1 MTRNRIAGAISALAL
16 LAAPAVAAAHG
27 NGDDHGRHHDGRHHH
42 KHHGKKAHSREVTGR
57 ATATIASF
65 TDGELTLA
73 LPSGKTYTADVTDRT
88 VIVCRSLPTTATAA
102 SHGGDGDDNSG
113 PGKGGDDGDR
123 RHDGDDDGPNHDVN
137 DDHGDDHAPPSS
149 TAPATTT
156 APPSTTVP
164 PTTVPAPAGDH
175 GRCGTDALVTGAK
188 VSEAKLS
195 LKGDSVIWK
204 KIAIVK

>member
-1 MTRNRIAGAISALAL
+1 MTRNRIAGAIGALAL

-27 NGDDHGRHHDGRHHH
+27 NGDDHGRHHHHRHH
-42 KHHGKKAHSREVTGR
+42 KAHTREVTGR

-73 LPSGKTYTADVTDRT
+73 LPSGRTFTADVTNRT
-88 VIVCRSLPTTATAA
+88 VIVCRGVPATATTA
-102 SHGGDGDDNSG
+102 SHGGDGNDNSG
-113 PGKGGDDGDR
+113 PGKGDDGDGR
-123 RHDGDDDGPNHDVN
+123 HGDRHDGDDDANHDVY
-137 DDHGDDHAPPSS
+137 DDHGDDNAPSS
-149 TAPATTT
+149 PAPATTT

-164 PTTVPAPAGDH
+164 PTTVPTPAGDH

-188 VSEAKLS
+188 VSDAKLS

-204 KIAIVK
+204 RIAIVK

>member
-27 NGDDHGRHHDGRHHH
+27 NDHGRHHH
-42 KHHGKKAHSREVTGR
+42 KHHGKRTHTHEVTGK

-73 LPSGKTYTADVTDRT
+73 LPSGKTYTADVTHRT
-88 VIVCRSLPTTATAA
+88 VIVCRTLPTTANAA

-113 PGKGGDDGDR
+113 PGKGDDGDR
-123 RHDGDDDGPNHDVN
+123 RHDGDDDGPNHDVD
-137 DDHGDDHAPPSS
+137 DDHGDDNAPSS

-164 PTTVPAPAGDH
+164 PTTMPTPTGDH

-188 VSEAKLS
+188 VSDAKLS

>member
-57 ATATIASF
+57 ATATSASF
-65 TDGELTLA
+65 ADGELTLA
-73 LPSGKTYTADVTDRT
+73 LPSGKTYTADVTNRT
-88 VIVCRSLPTTATAA
+88 VIVCRTLPATANAA
-102 SHGGDGDDNSG
+102 SHGGDDDSG
-113 PGKGGDDGDR
+113 PGKGGDDGA
-123 RHDGDDDGPNHDVN
+123 NH
-137 DDHGDDHAPPSS
+137 DHGDDHAPPSS

-164 PTTVPAPAGDH
+164 PTTVPAPTGDH
-175 GRCGTDALVTGAK
+175 GRCGTDALVAGAK
-188 VSEAKLS
+188 VSDAKLS

>member
-27 NGDDHGRHHDGRHHH
+27 NGDGHGRHHGRHHH
-42 KHHGKKAHSREVTGR
+42 KHHAKKPHTREVTGT

-65 TDGELTLA
+65 ANGELTLA

-88 VIVCRSLPTTATAA
+88 VILCRSVPATATTA
-102 SHGGDGDDNSG
+102 SHGGDGDNSG
-113 PGKGGDDGDR
+113 PGKG
-123 RHDGDDDGPNHDVN
+123 DDDGANHDAG
-137 DDHGDDHAPPSS
+137 DDHGNDNAPSS
-149 TAPATTT
+149 TAPTTTT

-164 PTTVPAPAGDH
+164 PATTPVPAGHH

-188 VSEAKLS
+188 VSDAKLS
-195 LKGDSVIWK
+195 LHGDSVIWK
-204 KIAIVK
+204 KIAVVK

>member
-27 NGDDHGRHHDGRHHH
+27 SGDDHGRHHGRHHH
-42 KHHGKKAHSREVTGR
+42 HQHHAKKAHSREVTGT

-65 TDGELTLA
+65 TGGELTLA
-73 LPSGKTYTADVTDRT
+73 LPSGRTYTADVTDRT
-88 VIVCRSLPTTATAA
+88 VIVCHSLPTTANAA
-102 SHGGDGDDNSG
+102 SHGDGDDNSG
-113 PGKGGDDGDR
+113 PGKSGDDGDR
-123 RHDGDDDGPNHDVN
+123 RHGDDDGANHDVN
-137 DDHGDDHAPPSS
+137 DDHGDDNAPPSS
-149 TAPATTT
+149 TAPASTT

-164 PTTVPAPAGDH
+164 PTTVPAPAGDD

-188 VSEAKLS
+188 VSDAKLS

-204 KIAIVK
+204 RIAIVK

>member
-73 LPSGKTYTADVTDRT
+73 LPSGKTYTADVTHRT
-88 VIVCRSLPTTATAA
+88 VIVCRTLPATANAA
-102 SHGGDGDDNSG
+102 SRGDDSSG

-123 RHDGDDDGPNHDVN
+123 HGGNDDGADHDVN
-137 DDHGDDHAPPSS
+137 DDRGDDHAPPSS

-164 PTTVPAPAGDH
+164 PTTVPAPTGDH
-175 GRCGTDALVTGAK
+175 GRCGSDALVTGAK
-188 VSEAKLS
+188 VSDAKLS